1 MKKKILSLVLVGVMA
16 FSMTACGLSKS
27 EEPAAEAPKTEAPAS
42 DEAKDEAPAAEEPAA
57 ETITLVMAEVNPL
70 DTIVGQMDSEFKNQV
85 EKLSNGTIKIDL

>member
-27 EEPAAEAPKTEAPAS
+27 EEPAAEAPAA